1 MSALKRSPFARLN
14 LEALDGRDL
23 PSVFTP
29 VSEAESNNT
38 LQTAQVLPTG
48 EDVRVAGSISTL
60 RDVDFYRIPL
70 LAGQRIALNCHDTSG
85 QPDRRNQLDPMIA
98 LFDPG

>member
-29 VSEAESNNT
+29 VTEA
-38 LQTAQVLPTG
+38 
-48 EDVRVAGSISTL
+48 
-60 RDVDFYRIPL
+60 
-70 LAGQRIALNCHDTSG
+70 
-85 QPDRRNQLDPMIA
+85 
-98 LFDPG
+98 